1 MTNIIF
7 NIDINLHR
15 LDCSYSPSGEEILI
29 NYSMLHVHS
38 LFSYFIFQSSVLE
51 IVLVVSLWRC
61 MEALSNILT
70 VKSIFFLL
78 LLLFIYN
85 ILKLIK
91 YIALYSKRCDLQVH

>member
-15 LDCSYSPSGEEILI
+15 LDCSYSPSGEEMLI
-29 NYSMLHVHS
+29 NYSMLHLHS

-70 VKSIFFLL
+70 VKSIFFYLSYHL
-78 LLLFIYN
+78 YYIISDTFLSKSDKIY
-85 ILKLIK
+85 
-91 YIALYSKRCDLQVH
+91 

>member
-15 LDCSYSPSGEEILI
+15 LDCSYSPSGEEMLI

-78 LLLFIYN
+78 LLLFILY
-85 ILKLIK
+85 
-91 YIALYSKRCDLQVH
+91 YIISDTFLSKSDKIY